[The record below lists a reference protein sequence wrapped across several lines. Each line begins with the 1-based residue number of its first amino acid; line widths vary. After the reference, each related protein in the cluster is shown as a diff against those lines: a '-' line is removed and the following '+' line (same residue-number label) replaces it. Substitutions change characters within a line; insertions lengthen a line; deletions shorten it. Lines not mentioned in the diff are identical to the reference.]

1 MIYVYVSMYLYI
13 CIYYYYYY
21 CYYYCFYYRY
31 YYMNNV
37 PKTCDRLGLAFFH
50 THCLTCRCRQV
61 CENDPWRLWDDFEPP
76 KRWLWIKTYWSTRFW
91 GMNWMSPHFPRPSHF
106 PSYFGVSSSAT
117 CLTHTQMR
125 DNLAGRGSQFQ
136 VGTERKNPSWR
147 PRFPSQLVTSE
158 GISAYV
164 TLPSICAFNH
174 LGLVIQHHPTMEDS
188 KHGMSW
194 HLSKEV

>member
-50 THCLTCRCRQV
+50 THFLTCRCRQV

-76 KRWLWIKTYWSTRFW
+76 KRWLWIKTY
-91 GMNWMSPHFPRPSHF
+91 
-106 PSYFGVSSSAT
+106 
-117 CLTHTQMR
+117 
-125 DNLAGRGSQFQ
+125 
-136 VGTERKNPSWR
+136 
-147 PRFPSQLVTSE
+147 
-158 GISAYV
+158 
-164 TLPSICAFNH
+164 
-174 LGLVIQHHPTMEDS
+174 
-188 KHGMSW
+188 
-194 HLSKEV
+194 

>member
-1 MIYVYVSMYLYI
+1 MYLCIYIYVYITIIITVIIIVFTIVITIWIM
-13 CIYYYYYY
+13 CQ
-21 CYYYCFYYRY
+21 RH
-31 YYMNNV
+31 V
-37 PKTCDRLGLAFFH
+37 TGLAWPSSTPISWHADADKFVK
-50 THCLTCRCRQV
+50 TILGV
-61 CENDPWRLWDDFEPP
+61 CGMTLSHPNVGYGS
-76 KRWLWIKTYWSTRFW
+76 KRIWSTRFW